1 MVFFV
6 FIISCISVC
15 VGYGLALLM
24 NHYQLKTS
32 RAETAAARDDVKI
45 RGDVERKE
53 LTDFFSHVQS
63 VAATVDGNVDR
74 HSNRVAAI
82 NEAVVNNSSGD
93 PKFVLMAAKRLME
106 ANAQLQ
112 EELSFAREQI
122 SVKQQELESY
132 MTEAR
137 TDALTGISNRRAFD
151 QEVRR
156 LFAQR
161 KRQGIT
167 FSLLLADVDHFKLFN
182 DYHGHQVGDEM
193 LRQVANTF
201 DRTMRDMDLVCR
213 YGGEEFAILLPGT
226 RLKEALRAAA
236 RANAAV
242 EQVSYRLGDA
252 QLNVTASI
260 GTVEV
265 RDNESVEQF
274 IERADSA
281 LYAAK
286 QAGRNCVCYHNG
298 ESCFPAS
305 VSPDTV
311 TESAPQDLDGVA
323 QEIDRELPETALPA
337 ETKPAA
343 LVSA

>member
-1 MVFFV
+1 
-6 FIISCISVC
+6 
-15 VGYGLALLM
+15 
-24 NHYQLKTS
+24 
-32 RAETAAARDDVKI
+32 
-45 RGDVERKE
+45 
-53 LTDFFSHVQS
+53 
-63 VAATVDGNVDR
+63 
-74 HSNRVAAI
+74 
-82 NEAVVNNSSGD
+82 
-93 PKFVLMAAKRLME
+93 
-106 ANAQLQ
+106 
-112 EELSFAREQI
+112 
-122 SVKQQELESY
+122 

-161 KRQGIT
+161 KRQGVT

-226 RLKEALRAAA
+226 RLKEALRAAQ

-242 EQVSYRLGDA
+242 ERVTYRLNDA

-260 GTVEV
+260 GAVEV
-265 RDNESVEQF
+265 LENESVESF
-274 IERADSA
+274 IERVDSA

-286 QAGRNCVCYHNG
+286 LAGRNCVCYHNG
-298 ESCFPAS
+298 ERCFPAS
-305 VSPDTV
+305 VPPETVAKSVSPP
-311 TESAPQDLDGVA
+311 APQNLDSLA
-323 QEIDRELPETALPA
+323 HEIDRELPEDLPA
-337 ETKPAA
+337 DESESET